1 MGSVTGLY
9 TIFSISVTKVLVSR
23 QNTPTDQRKMSIQQ
37 EKRTQDSENRSNS
50 GPKMIDW
57 NKLTKL
63 PTVGII
69 GGGQLAQMLYQSA
82 ISLGIDAHLFASATD
97 EAAPKYFRDIT
108 RASSE
113 SWTPPEIYHFAQKCD
128 VVTFDHELVSPNIV
142 RELEKRGCLMLPT
155 AATLELSANKA
166 NQRQRLSQL
175 GHALPPF
182 QICNTVAEITSFGDR
197 FGWPIVVKPS
207 TGGYDG
213 RGVFPVFDEA
223 ETTTVFNNLNAH
235 LPFVV
240 EPQLE
245 LEAEGSVIA
254 VRSTAGECVTYPMV
268 KTVQHEGMCREV
280 TSPGDFP
287 AAITEEAQRI
297 AENLAN
303 DLDVVGALAVEFFIL
318 DGKLMVNELA
328 PRPHNTGHITIEAN
342 VTSQFENHLRA
353 VLGLPLGST
362 ALRVPAAATVNLIAN
377 SNSQNIAPHV
387 PNALEIKGTSL
398 HLYSKSA
405 RKGRKIGHVTA
416 TADSVEEALN
426 RARQTVDR
434 LSGLE
439 AFEE

>member
-1 MGSVTGLY
+1 
-9 TIFSISVTKVLVSR
+9 
-23 QNTPTDQRKMSIQQ
+23 MSIQQ
-37 EKRTQDSENRSNS
+37 ERLTPDSENHSA
-50 GPKMIDW
+50 PKPKVIDW
-57 NKLTKL
+57 NKLTKP

-82 ISLGIDAHLFASATD
+82 ISLGIGAHLFASSVD

-128 VVTFDHELVSPNIV
+128 AVTFDHELVSPNIV

-155 AATLELSANKA
+155 ASTLELSANKA
-166 NQRQRLSQL
+166 NQRQRLAQL
-175 GHALPPF
+175 GYSLPPY
-182 QICNTVAEITSFGDR
+182 QICNTLSEISSFGAR
-197 FGWPIVVKPS
+197 WGWPIVIKPS

-213 RGVFPVFDEA
+213 RGVFIVEGDAEA
-223 ETTTVFNNLNAH
+223 AAVLNNLQTQ

-240 EPQLE
+240 EPKLH
-245 LEAEGSVIA
+245 LDAEGSVLA
-254 VRSTAGECVTYPMV
+254 VRSTTGESLTYPMV
-268 KTVQHEGMCREV
+268 RTFQVDGMCREV

-287 AAITEEAQRI
+287 QEITDEARQI
-297 AENLAN
+297 AESIAKELE
-303 DLDVVGALAVEFFIL
+303 VVGILAVEFFVV
-318 DGKLMVNELA
+318 DGKLLVNELA

-362 ALRVPAAATVNLIAN
+362 ELRVPAAAMVNLISN
-377 SNSQNIAPHV
+377 SNSQNLMPLL
-387 PNALEIKGTSL
+387 PTALSVRGASL

-405 RKGRKIGHVTA
+405 RKNRKLGHVTV
-416 TADSVEEALN
+416 TGGSVEEALES
-426 RARQTVDR
+426 ARQTVDH

-439 AFEE
+439 VLEG

>member
-1 MGSVTGLY
+1 M
-9 TIFSISVTKVLVSR
+9 LVS
-23 QNTPTDQRKMSIQQ
+23 QQYTPTDQRTMSIQQ
-37 EKRTQDSENRSNS
+37 EKRTQDSDNHSKPA
-50 GPKMIDW
+50 PKTIDW

-82 ISLGIDAHLFASATD
+82 ISLGIDAHLFAAATD

-128 VVTFDHELVSPNIV
+128 VVTFDHELVSPKIV

-155 AATLELSANKA
+155 ATTLELSANKA

-175 GHALPPF
+175 GHTLPPF
-182 QICNTVAEITSFGDR
+182 QVCNTVAEITSFGDR
-197 FGWPIVVKPS
+197 VGWPIVIKPS

-213 RGVFPVFDEA
+213 RGVFWVDDEA
-223 ETTTVFNNLNAH
+223 QTTAVFNSLNAH

-240 EPQLE
+240 EPKLE

-254 VRSTAGECVTYPMV
+254 VRSTTGECATYPMV
-268 KTVQHEGMCREV
+268 KTVQLEGMCREV
-280 TSPGDFP
+280 TSPGGFP
-287 AAITEEAQRI
+287 LHISEEAQRI
-297 AENLAN
+297 AENMVK
-303 DLDVVGALAVEFFIL
+303 DLDVVGVLAVEFFIL
-318 DGKLMVNELA
+318 NGQLMVNELA

-387 PNALEIKGTSL
+387 PHALEIEGASI

-405 RKGRKIGHVTA
+405 RKDRKIGHVTV
-416 TADSVEEALN
+416 TADSVEEALS
-426 RARQTVDR
+426 RARKTVDR

-439 AFEE
+439 VFED